1 MNIPTIRS
9 IKNFPRL
16 LGALKSKLLWI
27 ISITALF
34 ALNAF
39 VFASLQPSVYEA
51 RATILVDETSGG
63 VPSYE
68 AVLANERRAQTYAYL
83 FTSEALLTKAFA
95 AVEKRFPDLEEL
107 DALKLSI
114 DVQAVRGTQ
123 LIRVAV
129 RDISPQRA
137 TTLADALVA
146 AFNDRFREIYTER
159 DLQNQ
164 TKLEEQRA
172 LVEGQIAK
180 VSADMLVVTGTT
192 RLQLEPVLVQL
203 RTSQADLVRQITTV
217 QLAAARNRIGATQVD
232 PFVASEKP
240 VSPNKP
246 LLVIVSSLLGL
257 VIITAVIIA
266 GEIIRYKN
274 PLKPIKVFHAH
285 DDKLVE
291 PPSQLRSKQPG
302 A

>member
-1 MNIPTIRS
+1 M
-9 IKNFPRL
+9 
-16 LGALKSKLLWI
+16 
-27 ISITALF
+27 
-34 ALNAF
+34 
-39 VFASLQPSVYEA
+39 YEA
-51 RATILVDETSGG
+51 RATILVDESSGG

-83 FTSEALLTKAFA
+83 FTSDALLTKAFA
-95 AVEKRFPDLEEL
+95 AVEKRFPDLVEL
-107 DALKLSI
+107 DALRLAI

-129 RDISPQRA
+129 RDTSPQRA
-137 TTLADALVA
+137 TVLADALVA
-146 AFNDRFREIYTER
+146 AFNERFREIYTDR

-164 TKLEEQRA
+164 TKLTEQLT
-172 LVEGQIAK
+172 LVEGQVAN

-203 RTSQADLVRQITTV
+203 RTSQADLVRQITAV
-217 QLAAARNRIGATQVD
+217 QLAAARNQIGATQIE

-246 LLVIVSSLLGL
+246 LLVIVSGLLGL
-257 VIITAVIIA
+257 VIVIAVILA
-266 GEIIRYKN
+266 FEMLRYRTLEKSIRASHGQEN
-274 PLKPIKVFHAH
+274 NA
-285 DDKLVE
+285 VE
-291 PPSQLRSKQPG
+291 APSQLRSNQPG